1 MLRNGYAL
9 IVSAPATQVPGVLYW
24 IVAARTAARIPAR
37 EPLHRR
43 LVRGS
48 VITGAIF
55 VLQDSALTGVRA
67 RPGRWARRKAR
78 PPPALG

>member
-43 LVRGS
+43 LVRGL
-48 VITGAIF
+48 GHHRRHLRPAG
-55 VLQDSALTGVRA
+55 QRA
-67 RPGRWARRKAR
+67 HRRA
-78 PPPALG
+78 G